1 VSYRLLQGDCREQMR
16 TLESGSV
23 QCVVTS
29 PPYFGLRDYGV
40 EGQIGLEPTLDTYI
54 ETMVEVFRE
63 AWRVL
68 RDDGCVFLN
77 MGDSYAG
84 QNGIKTSTPND
95 QTATGSRCPYCD
107 GTGYAIDPQSN
118 EGPPCPSCGGTGEE
132 HNEAFRSGK
141 YSRQRATVPTGL
153 KPKDLCMIPARVA
166 LALQAAGWYLRS
178 DIIWAKGISFCPSY
192 SGSVMPESVTDRPT
206 SGYEHVF
213 LLTKQKK
220 YYYDAEAVREQGNP
234 ANYRTNASRREVPPG
249 QTGQG
254 RLDAKRGE
262 VRTDTRNLR
271 NVWAIGTKSY
281 KAAHFAT
288 FPMALVEPCIK
299 AGSRKGDTVCDPFAG
314 SGTTGIV
321 AKRLGREFIGIELNP
336 DYCEMAQ
343 KGIGGPL
350 FEDASA

>member
-1 VSYRLLQGDCREQMR
+1 MSYRLLQGDCREQMR

-141 YSRQRATVPTGL
+141 YLRQRATVPTGL

-166 LALQAAGWYLRS
+166 PLR
-178 DIIWAKGISFCPSY
+178 
-192 SGSVMPESVTDRPT
+192 
-206 SGYEHVF
+206 F
-213 LLTKQKK
+213 L
-220 YYYDAEAVREQGNP
+220 P
-234 ANYRTNASRREVPPG
+234 A
-249 QTGQG
+249 
-254 RLDAKRGE
+254 
-262 VRTDTRNLR
+262 
-271 NVWAIGTKSY
+271 
-281 KAAHFAT
+281 
-288 FPMALVEPCIK
+288 
-299 AGSRKGDTVCDPFAG
+299 
-314 SGTTGIV
+314 
-321 AKRLGREFIGIELNP
+321 
-336 DYCEMAQ
+336 
-343 KGIGGPL
+343 
-350 FEDASA
+350 

>member
-192 SGSVMPESVTDRPT
+192 SGSVMPENATDRPT
-206 SGYEHVF
+206 TGHEHVF
-213 LLTKQKK
+213 LLTKSPR
-220 YYYDAEAVREQGNP
+220 YYYDAEAVRERGTIPAGTRAAKGSGTREGN
-234 ANYRTNASRREVPPG
+234 RRPKEYATYSG
-249 QTGQG
+249 S
-254 RLDAKRGE
+254 
-262 VRTDTRNLR
+262 RNLR
-271 NVWAIGTKSY
+271 NVWAINPQPFSE
-281 KAAHFAT
+281 AHFAT